1 MIPYFNSVKYFSL
14 VNVLHYYVSYQTDVA
29 VTLLEEFRCQQTWL
43 NSCSM
48 RPPGF
53 YVVIVVFVLR
63 GGKPADVLLV
73 VVSGI
78 SIDMVT
84 LASIP
89 IILVSVSREAH

>member
-1 MIPYFNSVKYFSL
+1 
-14 VNVLHYYVSYQTDVA
+14 
-29 VTLLEEFRCQQTWL
+29 
-43 NSCSM
+43 M

-53 YVVIVVFVLR
+53 FVVIVVFVFL
-63 GGKPADVLLV
+63 GGKPVDILLV
-73 VVSGI
+73 VVSAI